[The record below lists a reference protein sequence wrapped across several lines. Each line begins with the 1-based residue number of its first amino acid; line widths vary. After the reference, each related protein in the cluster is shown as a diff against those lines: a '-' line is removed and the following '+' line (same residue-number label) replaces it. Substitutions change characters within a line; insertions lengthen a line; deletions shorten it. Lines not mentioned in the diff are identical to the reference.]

1 MQFVKYCYNILTEGV
16 NKVPVPW
23 GSWARNNGTVQRS
36 KGPNSMGLRIGTNI
50 AAMSAQRN
58 LSNSTV
64 EQQKTFNR
72 LSSGNRITS
81 AGDDAAG
88 LSISEN
94 LKAQIRSLKQAERN
108 ANDGISFV
116 QVAEGGLSE
125 VGNIL
130 VRLRELSIQAA
141 SDTIGD
147 RERGFIDKEYKSLKQ
162 EVDRIA
168 NSTNFNGT
176 PLLNGQSKKDNLEI
190 QVGSRN
196 NEADRINF
204 NVGEYDVR
212 TDKIGIDGISA
223 KSIDDARDSIDKI
236 DEAIAKVTGSRAGL
250 GAMQNKLQ
258 STTNT
263 IAITKENLS
272 SARSRIA
279 DADIAEEATA
289 LSQKQILQQAG
300 VAVLAQANA
309 SPQLALKLL

>member
-1 MQFVKYCYNILTEGV
+1 
-16 NKVPVPW
+16 
-23 GSWARNNGTVQRS
+23 
-36 KGPNSMGLRIGTNI
+36 MGLRIGTNI
-50 AAMSAQRN
+50 ASMAAQRN
-58 LSNSTV
+58 LSRNTIE
-64 EQQKTFNR
+64 EQKVYNR
-72 LSSGNRITS
+72 LASGNRITS

-130 VRLRELSIQAA
+130 TRLRELSIQAS

-147 RERGFIDKEYKSLKQ
+147 RERGFIDKEYQSLKQ

-168 NSTNFNGT
+168 NTTNFNGT
-176 PLLNGQSKKDNLEI
+176 QLLNGQTGKSTLEI
-190 QVGSRN
+190 QVGARN

-204 NVGEYDVR
+204 KTEEYDVR
-212 TDKIGIDGISA
+212 TDKLGISGITSE
-223 KSIDDARDSIDKI
+223 SIGSARDSIDKL
-236 DEAIAKVTGSRAGL
+236 DEAIGKVSGARAGL

-263 IAITKENLS
+263 LAIATENLS
-272 SARSRIA
+272 TARSRIA

-289 LSQKQILQQAG
+289 LSQRQILQQAG
-300 VAVLAQANA
+300 VAVLAQANS

>member
-1 MQFVKYCYNILTEGV
+1 
-16 NKVPVPW
+16 
-23 GSWARNNGTVQRS
+23 
-36 KGPNSMGLRIGTNI
+36 MGLRISTNI
-50 AAMSAQRN
+50 AAMGAQRN
-58 LSNSTV
+58 LSTSTV
-64 EQQKTFNR
+64 DQQKTFSR

-130 VRLRELSIQAA
+130 TRLRELSIQAS

-147 RERGFIDKEYKSLKQ
+147 RERGFIDKEYQSLKQ

-176 PLLNGQSKKDNLEI
+176 PLLNGQNSKENLQI
-190 QVGSRN
+190 QVGARN

-204 NVGEYDVR
+204 NVGEFDIR
-212 TDKIGIDGISA
+212 TDKIGINSISA
-223 KSIDDARDSIDKI
+223 DNIDDARDSIDKI

-250 GAMQNKLQ
+250 GAMQSKLQ
-258 STTNT
+258 STVNT
-263 IAITKENLS
+263 VGIAKENLAA
-272 SARSRIA
+272 ARSRIA
-279 DADIAEEATA
+279 DTDIAEEATA
-289 LSQKQILQQAG
+289 LAQKQILQQAG
-300 VAVLAQANA
+300 TAVLAQANA
-309 SPQLALKLL
+309 APQLALKLL

>member
-1 MQFVKYCYNILTEGV
+1 
-16 NKVPVPW
+16 
-23 GSWARNNGTVQRS
+23 
-36 KGPNSMGLRIGTNI
+36 MGLRISTNI
-50 AAMSAQRN
+50 AAMGAQRN
-58 LSNSTV
+58 LSNSSV
-64 EQQKTFNR
+64 EQTKTFNR
-72 LSSGNRITS
+72 LASGNRITS

-94 LKAQIRSLKQAERN
+94 LRAQIRSYKQAERN

-116 QVAEGGLSE
+116 QVAEGGMSE

-147 RERGFIDKEYKSLKQ
+147 RERGFIDKEYQSLKG

-176 PLLNGQSKKDNLEI
+176 QLLNGGAGKDKLEI
-190 QVGSRN
+190 QVGTRN

-204 NVGEYDVR
+204 DISENDIRV
-212 TDKIGIDGISA
+212 DKIGISGVSA
-223 KSIDDARDSIDKI
+223 LSVSDARDSIDKI
-236 DEAIAKVTGSRAGL
+236 DEAIAKVTGARAGL

-263 IAITKENLS
+263 IAIAKENLS
-272 SARSRIA
+272 AARSRIA
-279 DADIAEEATA
+279 DTDVAEEATA
-289 LSQKQILQQAG
+289 LAQKQVLQQAG
-300 VAVLAQANA
+300 VAVLAQAN
-309 SPQLALKLL
+309 STPQLALKLL